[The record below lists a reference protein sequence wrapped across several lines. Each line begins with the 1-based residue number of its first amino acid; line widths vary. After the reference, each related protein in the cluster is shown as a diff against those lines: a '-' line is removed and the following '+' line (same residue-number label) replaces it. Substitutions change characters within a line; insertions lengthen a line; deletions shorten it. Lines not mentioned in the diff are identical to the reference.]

1 MSPLSEQFSEAR
13 TLQLE
18 THFNFFHNVTGKA
31 FESAEK
37 LLALNFDISRAS
49 LEQSSNLVRQL
60 IAVRDPRDLF
70 ALTRQSQSQFD
81 HVLSYGRQLFGIAA
95 GTAVAAASASVSTLA
110 PALAAPV
117 FEALVETALAVEPA
131 SIIKPAP
138 AVTVVAAPVPVPV
151 PALMVEAKRAAE
163 IRSTEQPT
171 PAILAVSHPEAVK
184 PSAASFPVKSSAQ
197 PIAVA
202 SIKPAKA
209 TPPPAQAGGA
219 PAIVTAK
226 AAAPGPKAARKK

>member
-1 MSPLSEQFSEAR
+1 MSPLSEQFSTVR
-13 TLQLE
+13 KLQLE
-18 THFNFFHNVTGKA
+18 TQLNFFRNVTGKA

-37 LLALNFDISRAS
+37 LLALNLDTSRAS

-117 FEALVETALAVEPA
+117 FEAPVETALAVEPA

-138 AVTVVAAPVPVPV
+138 AVTVVAAPVPV